1 MYGDAAAGVDQCLT
15 LPMEGQTARASHRGR
30 QKVPFLQL
38 VPKRESIVS
47 PSHPTINL
55 FRLTTSSKSTRRFAA
70 RLSSTAAV
78 REGGSERHRR
88 LLALLREHT
97 CSPSSCSPRWCCR
110 SSWRRQPPPP
120 PPPPLPPHRSYRPG
134 MRSCT
139 NRSPQHPT
147 ASSKTA
153 FRGASRRPPQT
164 APTRASPCS
173 STASAPARSSTSSLL
188 PGSPRRGMT
197 CYCR

>member
-38 VPKRESIVS
+38 VPTTRESIVS
-47 PSHPTINL
+47 PELKTYY
-55 FRLTTSSKSTRRFAA
+55 RLTTSKSTHLPHTCLRQQ
-70 RLSSTAAV
+70 AV

-110 SSWRRQPPPP
+110 SSWRRLPPPR
-120 PPPPLPPHRSYRPG
+120 PPPPLLVPIHLSYRPG